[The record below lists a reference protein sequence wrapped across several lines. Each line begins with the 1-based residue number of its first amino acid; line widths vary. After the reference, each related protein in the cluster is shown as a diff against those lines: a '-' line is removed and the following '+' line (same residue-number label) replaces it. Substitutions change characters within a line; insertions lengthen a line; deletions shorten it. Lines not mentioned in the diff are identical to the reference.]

1 MQSTNSSSRLPLV
14 RQLRLYLDHTG
25 LIRCGGRIHNAPLS
39 ESAKFPILLPSKDP
53 FTSLLIWH
61 THKAQ
66 YHAGVNMTLT
76 TLRQMYWVPCAR
88 QRIRALLRK
97 CVTCR
102 KLAGQP
108 YTAPDPPP
116 LVKARVQQS
125 MPFEVTGI
133 DFTGTL
139 FVRGEQESKVYICL
153 FTCAVTRAVHLKVAT
168 DLTVECFLQA
178 FRCFSSRKSLPR
190 LVLSDN
196 GSTFLS
202 AADELKALFSSPSLT
217 SALSKSGT
225 EWRFILKRAPWFGGF
240 WERLIGLTKLTLKKV
255 LGRAFTTLNSLQTI
269 IVEIEA
275 ILNHRPLTYVP
286 ADANDPDPITPAHLQ
301 YGRKIVCILYHMT
314 PQYNLCYLDFGDT
327 AIQTRNKKQGTL
339 LQHFWARWRK
349 EYLTGFQDFNQTSGS
364 NVNKVKPG
372 AIVLVHDDTPR
383 INW

>member
-202 AADELKALFSSPSLT
+202 AADELKALFSSLSQVPSQSLVWNGNLYP
-217 SALSKSGT
+217 SVL
-225 EWRFILKRAPWFGGF
+225 P
-240 WERLIGLTKLTLKKV
+240 GLGV
-255 LGRAFTTLNSLQTI
+255 LG
-269 IVEIEA
+269 EA
-275 ILNHRPLTYVP
+275 HWANK
-286 ADANDPDPITPAHLQ
+286 ADL
-301 YGRKIVCILYHMT
+301 
-314 PQYNLCYLDFGDT
+314 
-327 AIQTRNKKQGTL
+327 
-339 LQHFWARWRK
+339 
-349 EYLTGFQDFNQTSGS
+349 EEGF
-364 NVNKVKPG
+364 
-372 AIVLVHDDTPR
+372 R
-383 INW
+383 